1 MARMNLG
8 LGMRVARLFWEPK
21 TATNLVW
28 NQILSTKKRKSLT
41 TFTTKYKNLKKQKRS
56 AASNTR
62 PPDCQSSPLPT
73 VLNRHIG

>member
-41 TFTTKYKNLKKQKRS
+41 TFTTKYKNLKKQKTFRGIEHQTS
-56 AASNTR
+56 R
-62 PPDCQSSPLPT
+62 LPVQPLP
-73 VLNRHIG
+73 LC